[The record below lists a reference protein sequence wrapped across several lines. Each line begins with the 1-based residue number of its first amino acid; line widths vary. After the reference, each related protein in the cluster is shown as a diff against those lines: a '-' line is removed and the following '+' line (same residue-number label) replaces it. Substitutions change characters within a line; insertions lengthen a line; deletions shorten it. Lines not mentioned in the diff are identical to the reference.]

1 MCVVIMRD
9 VGLIDVEDC
18 YDIFG
23 MWCLVNGGLKLS
35 FYGGLKMLFYVGL
48 KMLFYV
54 GLEFVVL
61 WRYKK
66 PQQDLDLTVTYTFHT
81 YIYRLVL

>member
-23 MWCLVNGGLKLS
+23 MWCLVNDGLKLS
-35 FYGGLKMLFYVGL
+35 FYGGL

>member
-9 VGLIDVEDC
+9 IGLIDVEDC

-35 FYGGLKMLFYVGL
+35 FYGGL

>member
-48 KMLFYV
+48 
-54 GLEFVVL
+54 EFVVL

-81 YIYRLVL
+81 YIYRLVLYL

>member
-48 KMLFYV
+48 
-54 GLEFVVL
+54 EFVVL

-66 PQQDLDLTVTYTFHT
+66 LQQDLDLTVTYTFHT

>member
-48 KMLFYV
+48 
-54 GLEFVVL
+54 EFVVL
-61 WRYKK
+61 WRYK
-66 PQQDLDLTVTYTFHT
+66 
-81 YIYRLVL
+81 

>member
-1 MCVVIMRD
+1 MRD

-35 FYGGLKMLFYVGL
+35 FYGGLKLSFYGGP
-48 KMLFYV
+48 KMLFYSNMK
-54 GLEFVVL
+54 LSF
-61 WRYKK
+61 R
-66 PQQDLDLTVTYTFHT
+66 
-81 YIYRLVL
+81 

>member
-48 KMLFYV
+48 
-54 GLEFVVL
+54 EFVVL

-81 YIYRLVL
+81 FIYRLVL

>member
-48 KMLFYV
+48 
-54 GLEFVVL
+54 EFVVL

>member
-23 MWCLVNGGLKLS
+23 MWCLVNG
-35 FYGGLKMLFYVGL
+35 GL

>member
-48 KMLFYV
+48 
-54 GLEFVVL
+54 EFVVL

-66 PQQDLDLTVTYTFHT
+66 PQQDLDLTMTYTFHT

>member
-18 YDIFG
+18 YDIFE

-35 FYGGLKMLFYVGL
+35 FYGGL

>member
-48 KMLFYV
+48 EL
-54 GLEFVVL
+54 VVL